1 MTFFIKQ
8 RVRMLLSSSN
18 LSYLNSQSFISHLKA
33 EALALQNKTET
44 NKQKK
49 KNLKAYFVLIGPSM
63 LVITCWSCQAPTP
76 KNRDLRALIQIF

>member
-44 NKQKK
+44 NKKK
-49 KNLKAYFVLIGPSM
+49 KKTLKPISYL
-63 LVITCWSCQAPTP
+63 LVPPC
-76 KNRDLRALIQIF
+76 